1 MTNRRGLLWLLVL
14 PLGFLTSCRG
24 CVGKIVPVL
33 GPTDKP
39 DFGSMKW
46 KKLRMCY
53 WVLVSKNR
61 RKLRMFRINDP
72 IEADKIRQVMGCR
85 DVRGHSTGAGPQ
97 MTITMAD
104 GEVWQGSIVFEDRV
118 KLCLQRN
125 PWYSYHI
132 DLADTAFYDRLVD
145 ACLAHEKTI
154 TPTAIREHI
163 IVRSNLTDD
172 SYKIIGEPE
181 AATSSSEAVHPPT
194 SQPTAPAGRR

>member
-1 MTNRRGLLWLLVL
+1 MTNRRALLCLLLLAVGLL
-14 PLGFLTSCRG
+14 PSCRG
-24 CVGKIVPVL
+24 CVSKVVPVL

-53 WVLVSKNR
+53 WVRVSKNRRR

-85 DVRGHSTGAGPQ
+85 DVRGHSSGASPQ

-125 PWYSYHI
+125 LWYSYHI
-132 DLADTAFYDRLVD
+132 
-145 ACLAHEKTI
+145 
-154 TPTAIREHI
+154 
-163 IVRSNLTDD
+163 
-172 SYKIIGEPE
+172 
-181 AATSSSEAVHPPT
+181 
-194 SQPTAPAGRR
+194 